1 MADAKLA
8 LRFARAVQAVA
19 EASHGLSE
27 RFSRAHDLAMAD
39 VRGLTVLAMADGPLR
54 AGELA
59 RRVSL
64 SSGATTRM
72 VDRLVASG
80 HAERVRD
87 PADRRRVLVTHTD
100 AATATAEAW
109 FGPLADRLAER
120 LEGLTDEQAR
130 VVVEVVEGIVDDLAE
145 TGT

>member
-1 MADAKLA
+1 MGDPSLA
-8 LRFARAVQAVA
+8 LRFARAVQAVS

-27 RFSRAHDLAMAD
+27 RFSRAHDLALAD
-39 VRGLTVLAMADGPLR
+39 VRGLTVLAMADGPLS

-64 SSGATTRM
+64 SSGAATRM

-80 HAERVRD
+80 HAERIRD

-100 AATATAEAW
+100 TATATAEAW
-109 FGPLADRLAER
+109 FGPLADRFAQR
-120 LEGLTDEQAR
+120 LEGLTDAQAR
-130 VVVEVVEGIVDDLAE
+130 VVVEVVEGIVDDLA
-145 TGT
+145 GAGQ

>member
-1 MADAKLA
+1 MGDPSLA
-8 LRFARAVQAVA
+8 LRFARAVQAMS

-27 RFSRAHDLAMAD
+27 RFSRAHELALAD
-39 VRGLTVLAMADGPLR
+39 VRGLTVLAMADGPLS

-64 SSGATTRM
+64 SSGAATRM

-80 HAERVRD
+80 HAERIRD

-100 AATATAEAW
+100 TATATAEAW
-109 FGPLADRLAER
+109 FGPLADRLAQR
-120 LEGLTDEQAR
+120 LEGLTDAQAR